1 MKFLDSFPLWHR
13 LRGHKVHR
21 GFNILNPITTGVLL
35 RYLRPEVGDLLMTT
49 HNLEQII
56 AKHRP
61 DEPGCTGCSWHVHP
75 LACDYDDFATVH
87 AAHVVAAIRDSGLT
101 VIALPEATYGDGTRI
116 AFEYDEPRRADI
128 SCTRCLREIEAYGQ
142 LVHRG
147 LVAGHAWRHVDD
159 KSTTCLGLY
168 PTGNCRPHDDYDAD
182 RKLAAQVAE
191 RNNP

>member
-1 MKFLDSFPLWHR
+1 
-13 LRGHKVHR
+13 
-21 GFNILNPITTGVLL
+21 
-35 RYLRPEVGDLLMTT
+35 MTT
-49 HNLEQII
+49 PNLEQII
-56 AKHRP
+56 AKAINDDGWTCDIH
-61 DEPGCTGCSWHVHP
+61 EPHDFGDCTQCRDAQLH
-75 LACDYDDFATVH
+75 T
-87 AAHVVAAIRDSGLT
+87 AAHVVAVIRDSGLT

-116 AFEYDEPRRADI
+116 AFEYSEPRRADI
-128 SCTRCLREIEAYGQ
+128 HCTRCLREIEAYGQ

-168 PTGNCRPHDDYDAD
+168 PTGNCRPHDDYEAD